1 MEAYAPIAFAVL
13 LAGIGVLYYTVHR
26 LTQRVTRA
34 ETVVGMCLMALA
46 DMQEGR
52 QASVQVIRQDGGP
65 TTRH

>member
-1 MEAYAPIAFAVL
+1 MEAFAPIAFAVL

-26 LTQRVTRA
+26 LTLRVTQA

-52 QASVQVIRQDGGP
+52 QASVQVMRQEGGP

>member
-1 MEAYAPIAFAVL
+1 MEAFAPIVFAVL

-26 LTQRVTRA
+26 LTQRVEQA
-34 ETVVGMCLMALA
+34 ETVIGLCLMALA

>member
-1 MEAYAPIAFAVL
+1 MEAFAPIAFAVL

-26 LTQRVTRA
+26 LTRRVTQA
-34 ETVVGMCLMALA
+34 ETVMGICLMALA

-52 QASVQVIRQDGGP
+52 QASVQVMRQEGGP